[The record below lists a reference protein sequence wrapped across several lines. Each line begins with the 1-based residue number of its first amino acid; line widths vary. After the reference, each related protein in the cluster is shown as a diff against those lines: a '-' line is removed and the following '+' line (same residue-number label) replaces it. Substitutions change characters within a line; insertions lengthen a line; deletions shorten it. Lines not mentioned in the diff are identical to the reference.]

1 MNAAVQIGHDGAG
14 VILGDSGEISGMQS
28 LEQQSPMV
36 RVGTEQTHR
45 AVAAPALQHQ
55 MLMLGFRIGEAHL
68 EHGDRT
74 LEGSNG
80 QDQ

>member
-1 MNAAVQIGHDGAG
+1 
-14 VILGDSGEISGMQS
+14 
-28 LEQQSPMV
+28 MV

-45 AVAAPALQHQ
+45 AVATPALQHQ